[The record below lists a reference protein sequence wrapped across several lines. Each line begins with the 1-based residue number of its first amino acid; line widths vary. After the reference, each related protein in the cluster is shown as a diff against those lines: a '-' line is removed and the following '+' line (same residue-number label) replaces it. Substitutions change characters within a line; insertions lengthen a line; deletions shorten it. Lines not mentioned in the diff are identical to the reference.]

1 VTFSLDYKI
10 KLVAGSDIDLQ
21 KVLDDLWV
29 SEYMDTGKFQLER

>member
-21 KVLDDLWV
+21 KVLDDLKV
-29 SEYMDTGKFQLER
+29 VGIHRVHGQTD